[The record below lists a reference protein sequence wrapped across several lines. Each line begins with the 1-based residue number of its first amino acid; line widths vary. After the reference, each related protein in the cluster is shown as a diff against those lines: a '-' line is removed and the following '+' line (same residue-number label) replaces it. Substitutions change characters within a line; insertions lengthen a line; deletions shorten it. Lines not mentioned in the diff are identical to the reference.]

1 MSSHT
6 PGPWF
11 QVGAWVEVEEDD
23 VADICTCH
31 TEDFGQGHLGR
42 SADEMMANAC
52 LIASAPD
59 MLDCLMEAEELLVMF
74 AESPSLSTPRGASEI
89 VEFLTNIRAVIAK
102 AQAYL

>member
-11 QVGAWVEVEEDD
+11 QVGAWVEVEDDD

-31 TEDFGQGHLGR
+31 TEDFGQAHLGR
-42 SADEMMANAC
+42 SAEEMMANAC

-59 MLDCLMEAEELLVMF
+59 MLDCLMETEELLVMF
-74 AESPSLSTPRGASEI
+74 AESPSLSTPRGGSEI
-89 VEFLTNIRAVIAK
+89 EAVLTNIRAVIAK

>member
-11 QVGAWVEVEEDD
+11 QVGAWVEVEDDD

-42 SADEMMANAC
+42 SAEEMMGNAC

-59 MLDCLMEAEELLVMF
+59 MLDCLMETEELLVMF
-74 AESPSLSTPRGASEI
+74 AESPSLSTPRGGSEI
-89 VEFLTNIRAVIAK
+89 EAVLTNIRAVIAK

>member
-11 QVGAWVEVEEDD
+11 QVGAWVEVESDD

-42 SADEMMANAC
+42 SAEEMMANAC

-59 MLDCLMEAEELLVMF
+59 MLECLMEAEELLVMF
-74 AESPSLSTPRGASEI
+74 AESPSLSTSRGVKAIEAA
-89 VEFLTNIRAVIAK
+89 LPNIRAVIAK

>member
-1 MSSHT
+1 MSGHT

-11 QVGAWVEVEEDD
+11 QVGAWVEVEDDD

-31 TEDFGQGHLGR
+31 TEDFGQAHLGR

-59 MLDCLMEAEELLVMF
+59 MLDCLMETEELLVMF
-74 AESPSLSTPRGASEI
+74 AESPSLSTPRGGSEI
-89 VEFLTNIRAVIAK
+89 EAVLTNIRAVIAK

>member
-11 QVGAWVEVEEDD
+11 QVGAWVEVESDD

-31 TEDFGQGHLGR
+31 TEDFGQAHLGR
-42 SADEMMANAC
+42 SAEEMMANAC

-59 MLDCLMEAEELLVMF
+59 MLECLMEVEELLAMF
-74 AESPSLSTPRGASEI
+74 AESPSLSASRGVKAIEAA
-89 VEFLTNIRAVIAK
+89 LPNIRAVIAK
-102 AQAYL
+102 AQAYF